1 MAKKVKLSPGKKEEI
16 KGTMMKFR
24 IEAEDGNKSDFIR
37 MTENERF
44 KIGKHWN
51 YDDLSFNEAHGK
63 FSLTINE
70 VLPIVL
76 DIAGT
81 QEENPLDYK
90 IRNVKGGTQVIAEIL
105 TSLTKNVMDKS
116 MGRSEAS
123 QSFES
128 GITTGRGFLF
138 IDIDYTNDPLNGD
151 LVIKELDPFMVLPD
165 PTCKEYDYNKEKGG
179 AKYIIIDEWED
190 KGKVEAKYPGLKE
203 DIKSATFDPAPQGRF
218 GAIMSSIFGGTGP
231 NLHLKDDYRH
241 HDERTFKEEMESN
254 VSKQTNNYRRS
265 TYLWK
270 EWKKGAYVQKL
281 DDPLNYLAI
290 TDPKDIKAAKEF
302 AELDPNI
309 RVIEKDQFENQLTV
323 PVLNR
328 TVMYGDVL
336 VEHIEDPF
344 DGMNLYPLIR
354 FAPYF
359 DHGYEY
365 PPVQNLIG
373 PQKLINYTFSSLVNI
388 LKNLANSGWK
398 VGKGTQRQL
407 QWLEEHGGEDGLVLN
422 LSKYGFA
429 EKITTTEYPTGFDII
444 TERGK
449 QNMREISQVQLTV
462 PKTGRPESGKAK
474 QIDEIRTQRTKGII
488 FRNWNHTHILVG
500 RVLIE
505 MVRKNYNLP
514 HGILC
519 LAGSGKKFHGF
530 KNRAWISMP
539 GNIHLS
545 VFFAPGK
552 QIRNFSSGFM
562 ILAAVSVL
570 QTLDTIPTLQKKSMI
585 KWVNDIFIED
595 AKVCRVIAHTL
606 TQGKIVSGV
615 VLGIGLN
622 VEVSPV
628 VEPTVFVPKISSLQ
642 DIVPNEIKI
651 DSKTIYA
658 QLIKNL
664 QKNYSVLISGNYNK
678 LIEFYKL
685 RSLVIGKDVKILTD
699 NLKTKSEI
707 IASGRVVSIGEN
719 LELFF
724 ENRSTPV
731 TKGRL
736 VI

>member
-1 MAKKVKLSPGKKEEI
+1 MAKKVKLSIGKKEEI

-488 FRNWNHTHILVG
+488 FRNWNHTHLLVG

-505 MVRKNYNLP
+505 MVRNTNVFSDDEIMAIVDEEDLIDDKILDQAK
-514 HGILC
+514 GIIINQLQQQG
-519 LAGSGKKFHGF
+519 ATIPQQPQQP
-530 KNRAWISMP
+530 NPIR
-539 GNIHLS
+539 
-545 VFFAPGK
+545 
-552 QIRNFSSGFM
+552 IRNAPPE
-562 ILAAVSVL
+562 IQA
-570 QTLDTIPTLQKKSMI
+570 QILDTFQEEVNLFQQFVEQVEQAAIPIAKDIILKLLRKMQQGRYGIKVDTSPMAPTMRMVRSLELQELHRSL
-585 KWVNDIFIED
+585 IESGQPGVAREQLVEATD
-595 AKVCRVIAHTL
+595 APNKDEI
-606 TQGKIVSGV
+606 IE
-615 VLGIGLN
+615 N
-622 VEVSPV
+622 VPV
-628 VEPTVFVPKISSLQ
+628 VQ
-642 DIVPNEIKI
+642 G
-651 DSKTIYA
+651 A
-658 QLIKNL
+658 
-664 QKNYSVLISGNYNK
+664 
-678 LIEFYKL
+678 
-685 RSLVIGKDVKILTD
+685 
-699 NLKTKSEI
+699 
-707 IASGRVVSIGEN
+707 A
-719 LELFF
+719 
-724 ENRSTPV
+724 
-731 TKGRL
+731 
-736 VI
+736 